1 MWLIFITIK
10 NTDIRVT
17 LYHTVVD
24 TLHVI
29 NVVVTK
35 IMHNFMQLTPKQTL

>member
-17 LYHTVVD
+17 HHTVVD